1 MVSSRIGVWAGVTLA
16 GLALLAG
23 CKSQSNTTASGAPP
37 ESTMTSP
44 AAETSG
50 MAAPGGSTMSPGTA
64 APSGAAPG
72 AAALADPQIAQI
84 ALSADAGDSARGKLA
99 ETKATN
105 AEVKS
110 FAREMVTDHTMLNKK
125 ATELA
130 KKLNVTPQAS
140 DANTDLLNKVQG
152 MTQDLQSKTGK
163 DFDKT
168 YMDQEVQIHQLVLD
182 DLDKNLIPGAQNAE
196 LKSLLTTAR
205 GVVDGH
211 LKRAQA
217 IDAKLK

>member
-1 MVSSRIGVWAGVTLA
+1 MVRYGRWTGATLA
-16 GLALLAG
+16 VLAVLAG
-23 CKSQSNTTASGAPP
+23 CKSQNNTTASSAAP

-50 MAAPGGSTMSPGTA
+50 MAAPGGSATSPG
-64 APSGAAPG
+64 PAAPG

-105 AEVKS
+105 AEVKA
-110 FAREMVTDHTMLNKK
+110 FAKEMVTDHTMLNKK

-130 KKLNVTPQAS
+130 KKLNLTPQQSAADS
-140 DANTDLLNKVQG
+140 DLVNKVQG

-182 DLDKNLIPGAQNAE
+182 DLDKTLIPGAQNAQ
-196 LKSLLTTAR
+196 LKALLTTAR
-205 GVVDGH
+205 GVVEGH

>member
-1 MVSSRIGVWAGVTLA
+1 MARSGIGLWLGVALA
-16 GLALLAG
+16 GAAVLAG
-23 CKSQSNTTASGAPP
+23 CKSQNNATTTAAAP
-37 ESTMTSP
+37 ESTMASP
-44 AAETSG
+44 AAPATEATP
-50 MAAPGGSTMSPGTA
+50 AT
-64 APSGAAPG
+64 GAAPG

-99 ETKATN
+99 ESKATN

-110 FAREMVTDHTMLNKK
+110 FAKEMVTDHTMLNKK

-130 KKLNVTPQAS
+130 KKLNVTPQPSAADS
-140 DANTDLLNKVQG
+140 DLVNKVQG
-152 MTQDLQSKTGK
+152 MTQDLQGKTGK

-182 DLDKNLIPGAQNAE
+182 DLDKNLIPGAQNPE
-196 LKSLLTTAR
+196 LKKLLTTAR
-205 GVVDGH
+205 GVVEGH

>member
-1 MVSSRIGVWAGVTLA
+1 MVRRGLGMWAGVTVA
-16 GLALLAG
+16 ALALVAG
-23 CKSQSNTTASGAPP
+23 CKSQNNAAAP
-37 ESTMTSP
+37 ESGMASP
-44 AAETSG
+44 AAETSP
-50 MAAPGGSTMSPGTA
+50 MASPSA
-64 APSGAAPG
+64 ATTAAPG

-99 ETKATN
+99 ESKATN

-110 FAREMVTDHTMLNKK
+110 FAKEMVTDHTMLNKK

-140 DANTDLLNKVQG
+140 AADSDLVNKVQG

-182 DLDKNLIPGAQNAE
+182 DLDKTLIPGAKNPE
-196 LKSLLTTAR
+196 LKKLLTTAR
-205 GVVDGH
+205 GVVEGH

>member
-1 MVSSRIGVWAGVTLA
+1 MTSGRIGMWAVALA
-16 GLALLAG
+16 SVALLAG
-23 CKSQSNTTASGAPP
+23 CKSQNNATTAAAAP
-37 ESTMTSP
+37 ESASASP

-50 MAAPGGSTMSPGTA
+50 GAAMTSPA
-64 APSGAAPG
+64 AAPG

-99 ETKATN
+99 ESKATN
-105 AEVKS
+105 AEVKA
-110 FAREMVTDHTMLNKK
+110 FAKEMVTDHTMLNKK

-182 DLDKNLIPGAQNAE
+182 DLDKTLIPGAQNAE
-196 LKSLLTTAR
+196 LKKLLQTAR
-205 GVVDGH
+205 GVVEGH